1 MDKHPYSRKL
11 DNIDLIEHFLN
22 TVLEY
27 DDSQND
33 NLLQNILSGEAG
45 IKNYIDSN
53 STFLSSDNRSRKYKD
68 DNSRWILRKQIVK
81 ELFENVRE
89 KEDDNIILGQG
100 GALPEDGIKANAQ
113 AYIIIG
119 LPASGKSSIANQIAD
134 NYGAIILDSDYAKRK
149 LPEFE
154 NNTAG
159 ASLVHD
165 ESDFL
170 IFGKK
175 LSKIPD
181 DFNPLIKMCSDN
193 KYNIVIPKIG
203 HNAISINNLS
213 KGLKLLGYTCHLIC
227 VSLDRKDA
235 TKRAVNRFK
244 ESKRYVP
251 LSLIFD
257 GYGNDSILTFYR
269 LKDKIDFDEVFI
281 ETFGKLSTDVPK
293 NEKPRILYSE
303 KNNPVLIF
311 K

>member
-33 NLLQNILSGEAG
+33 NLLKAILAGEAG

-53 STFLSSDNRSRKYKD
+53 STLLSSDNRSRKYKD
-68 DNSRWILRKQIVK
+68 DISRWKLRKQIIK
-81 ELFENVRE
+81 ELFEYDRE
-89 KEDDNIILGQG
+89 KEDDDISLGRG
-100 GALPEDGIKANAQ
+100 GALPKNKMNEDSQ
-113 AYIIIG
+113 AFIIIG
-119 LPASGKSSIANQIAD
+119 LPASGKSTIANDIAD
-134 NYGAIILDSDYAKRK
+134 YYGAIILDSDFAKRK

-159 ASLVHD
+159 ASIVHE

-175 LSKIPD
+175 INKMPE
-181 DFNPLIKMCSDN
+181 DFNPLIKLCSDN
-193 KYNIVIPKIG
+193 KTNIVIPKIG
-203 HNAISINNLS
+203 HDAKSINTLS
-213 KGLKLLGYTCHLIC
+213 KGLKLLGYKSHLIC

-244 ESKRYVP
+244 DSKRYVP

-281 ETFGKLSTDVPK
+281 ETFGKLSTNVPK
-293 NEKPRILYSE
+293 GEKPRIIYSE
-303 KNNPVLIF
+303 ENNPVLIF

>member
-33 NLLQNILSGEAG
+33 NLLKDILSGEAG
-45 IKNYIDSN
+45 IKNYVDSN
-53 STFLSSDNRSRKYKD
+53 STFLSSDNRSRKYKE
-68 DNSRWILRKQIVK
+68 DNSRWQLRKQIVK
-81 ELFENVRE
+81 ELFENERE
-89 KEDDNIILGQG
+89 EKDDDISLGRG
-100 GALPEDGIKANAQ
+100 GALPKNGINSDSQ
-113 AYIIIG
+113 AFIIIG

-134 NYGAIILDSDYAKRK
+134 HYGAIILDSDYAKRK

-159 ASLVHD
+159 ASIVHE

-175 LSKIPD
+175 VNKIPE
-181 DFNPLIKMCSDN
+181 DFNPLIKLCSEN

-203 HNAISINNLS
+203 HNAKSINDLS
-213 KGLKLLGYTCHLIC
+213 KGLKLLGYKSHLIC

-244 ESKRYVP
+244 DSKRYVP

-269 LKDKIDFDEVFI
+269 LKDKIDFDEVHI

-293 NEKPRILYSE
+293 DEKPRVLYSE
-303 KNNPVLIF
+303 NDNPVLIF

>member
-11 DNIDLIEHFLN
+11 DTIDLIEHFLN

-33 NLLQNILSGEAG
+33 NLLKDILSGEAG
-45 IKNYIDSN
+45 IKNYVDSN
-53 STFLSSDNRSRKYKD
+53 STLLSSDNRSRKFKEDKD
-68 DNSRWILRKQIVK
+68 RWGLRKQIVK

-89 KEDDNIILGQG
+89 EKDDNIVLGKG
-100 GALPEDGIKANAQ
+100 GSLPRSKINSDAQ

-119 LPASGKSSIANQIAD
+119 LPASGKSTIANDIAD
-134 NYGAIILDSDYAKRK
+134 AYGAIILDSDYAKRK

-154 NNTAG
+154 NDTAG

-175 LSKIPD
+175 IDKIPQ
-181 DFNPLIKMCSDN
+181 DFNPLIKLCSDN
-193 KYNIVIPKIG
+193 HYNIVIPKIG
-203 HNAISINNLS
+203 HNSKSINILS
-213 KGLKLLGYTCHLIC
+213 KGLKLLGYTSHLIC

-244 ESKRYVP
+244 DSKRYVP

-281 ETFGKLSTDVPK
+281 ETFGKLSTNVPK
-293 NEKPRILYSE
+293 NEKPKILYSE
-303 KNNPVLIF
+303 ENNPVLIY